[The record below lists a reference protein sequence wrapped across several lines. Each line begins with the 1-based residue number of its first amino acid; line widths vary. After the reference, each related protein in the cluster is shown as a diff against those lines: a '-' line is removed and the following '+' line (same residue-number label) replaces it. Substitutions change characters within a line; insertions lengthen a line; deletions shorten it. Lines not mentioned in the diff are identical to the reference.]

1 MVQSSFLSAVYGRPV
16 RYVDIMKLR
25 KSVESGSSST
35 GGAGGELDEKDDF
48 SVLNELTFPEFL
60 EALYEFTV
68 LKVRANILSKKSTAE
83 EIDTKND
90 DDLVD
95 GDDEAHDTAPHQT
108 LEKFI
113 EVSKSIVTML
123 K

>member
-1 MVQSSFLSAVYGRPV
+1 M
-16 RYVDIMKLR
+16 
-25 KSVESGSSST
+25 
-35 GGAGGELDEKDDF
+35 
-48 SVLNELTFPEFL
+48 